1 MRGNMPA
8 QTTAKIVIASAKRLM
23 ELRHCCL
30 KSSRMAEISVPAWP
44 IPIHQTKLMMAKP
57 QPTGISRPQIPTPLR
72 NSQVT
77 AVNSMRQMLLANMK
91 PKNQPIGVWGVST
104 MREMTSVTDLK
115 VYPGAM
121 TRNSPVFGSSCG
133 SFTGNSGLVAMLR

>member
-1 MRGNMPA
+1 MPA
-8 QTTAKIVIASAKRLM
+8 QITAKMVIASAKRLM

-30 KSSRMAEISVPAWP
+30 KSSRIAEMSVPAWP
-44 IPIHQTKLMMAKP
+44 IPIHQTKLMMANP
-57 QPTGISRPQIPTPLR
+57 QPTGISRPQMPTPLR

-77 AVNSMRQMLLANMK
+77 AVNSMTQMLPANVK
-91 PKNQPIGVWGVST
+91 PKNQNHGRVGGEHDARNDI
-104 MREMTSVTDLK
+104 VTDLK

>member
-1 MRGNMPA
+1 M
-8 QTTAKIVIASAKRLM
+8 
-23 ELRHCCL
+23 
-30 KSSRMAEISVPAWP
+30 
-44 IPIHQTKLMMAKP
+44 PIHQTKLMMANP
-57 QPTGISRPQIPTPLR
+57 QPTGMSRPQMPTPLR

-77 AVNSMRQMLLANMK
+77 AVNSMTQMLPANIK
-91 PKNQPIGVWGVST
+91 PKSQNRGVWGVST
-104 MREMTSVTDLK
+104 MREITFVTDLK

>member
-1 MRGNMPA
+1 MPA
-8 QTTAKIVIASAKRLM
+8 QTTAKMVIASAKRLM

-57 QPTGISRPQIPTPLR
+57 QPTGMSRPQMPTPLR

-77 AVNSMRQMLLANMK
+77 AVNSMRQMVLASMK
-91 PKNQPIGVWGVST
+91 PKNHPNGVCGVST
-104 MREMTSVTDLK
+104 MREITSVTDLK